1 MSPVYAIVGFIVVE
15 RLAELAFA
23 ARNARRML
31 ARGAVESGA
40 RHYPLFILLHAAWL
54 VALVLTVPA
63 DTAVNLPL
71 LAVFAALQ
79 GVRLWVITSLGER
92 WTTRVIVPS
101 GEPPVTKGPY
111 RYMKHPNYAVVVA
124 EIAVVPLMFG
134 AWATAAL
141 FSLLNLALLRHRI
154 RVEEAAL
161 AASRRG

>member
-1 MSPVYAIVGFIVVE
+1 MSARYAIAGFLVVE

-23 ARNARRML
+23 TRNARRML
-31 ARGAVESGA
+31 ARGAIESGA

-63 DTAVNLPL
+63 DTAINLPL
-71 LAVFAALQ
+71 LAAFAALQ

-92 WTTRVIVPS
+92 WTTRVIVPP

-141 FSLLNLALLRHRI
+141 FSVLNLALLRHRI

-161 AASRRG
+161 GASRRG

>member
-1 MSPVYAIVGFIVVE
+1 MSALYAIVGFIIVE

-40 RHYPLFILLHAAWL
+40 RHYPLFIVLHAAWL

-63 DTAVNLPL
+63 DTPVNLPL
-71 LAVFAALQ
+71 LAAFAALQ

-92 WTTRVIVPS
+92 WTTRVIVPP
-101 GEPPVTKGPY
+101 GEPLVTKGPY

-134 AWATAAL
+134 AWVVAAL
-141 FSLLNLALLRHRI
+141 FSVLNLALLRHRI

>member
-1 MSPVYAIVGFIVVE
+1 MSAVYAIIGFIVVE

-40 RHYPLFILLHAAWL
+40 RHYPLFILLHTAWL

-63 DTAVNLPL
+63 DTAINLPL
-71 LAVFAALQ
+71 LAAFAALQ

-92 WTTRVIVPS
+92 WTTRVIVPP

-124 EIAVVPLMFG
+124 EIALVPLMFG
-134 AWATAAL
+134 AWVTAAL
-141 FSLLNLALLRHRI
+141 FSVLNLALLRHRI

>member
-1 MSPVYAIVGFIVVE
+1 MSAVYAIIGFIVVE

-63 DTAVNLPL
+63 DTPVNLPL
-71 LAVFAALQ
+71 LAAFAALQ

-92 WTTRVIVPS
+92 WTTRVIVPP

-134 AWATAAL
+134 AWAAAAL
-141 FSLLNLALLRHRI
+141 FSVLNLALLRHRI

-161 AASRRG
+161 AAPRRG

>member
-1 MSPVYAIVGFIVVE
+1 MNALYAIIGFIVVE

-31 ARGAVESGA
+31 ARGAIESGA

-54 VALVLTVPA
+54 VALVLTVPV
-63 DTAVNLPL
+63 DTAINLPL
-71 LAVFAALQ
+71 LAAFAALQ
-79 GVRLWVITSLGER
+79 GVRLWVITSLGEC
-92 WTTRVIVPS
+92 WTTRVIVPP

-134 AWATAAL
+134 AWVAAAL
-141 FSLLNLALLRHRI
+141 FSVLNLALLRHRI

>member
-1 MSPVYAIVGFIVVE
+1 MSALYEIVGFIVVE

-40 RHYPLFILLHAAWL
+40 RHYPLFIVLHAAWL

-63 DTAVNLPL
+63 DTPVNLPL

-92 WTTRVIVPS
+92 WTTRVIVPP

-111 RYMKHPNYAVVVA
+111 RYMKHP
-124 EIAVVPLMFG
+124 
-134 AWATAAL
+134 T
-141 FSLLNLALLRHRI
+141 
-154 RVEEAAL
+154 
-161 AASRRG
+161 

>member
-1 MSPVYAIVGFIVVE
+1 MSAVYAIIGFIVVE

-40 RHYPLFILLHAAWL
+40 RHYPLFILLHTAWL

-63 DTAVNLPL
+63 DTPVNLPL
-71 LAVFAALQ
+71 LAAFAALQ

-92 WTTRVIVPS
+92 WTTRVIVPP
-101 GEPPVTKGPY
+101 GEPLVTKGPY
-111 RYMKHPNYAVVVA
+111 RYMKHPNYAVVVT
-124 EIAVVPLMFG
+124 EIALVPLMFG
-134 AWATAAL
+134 AWVVAAL
-141 FSLLNLALLRHRI
+141 FSVLNLALLRHRI

-161 AASRRG
+161 AAPRRG